1 MAGRAIV
8 TLLRPRHTR
17 AAADRPPPYPGRS
30 SRGDETLT
38 AIVDIVVP
46 IFGLMAFG
54 YAATFTRV
62 FDAAAARALAGFVFY
77 FAIPVMLFRSM
88 ASARLPDQIPWG
100 YLLSY
105 YLGAAVVFA
114 AGMVGARALFG
125 GSFERQAIAGF
136 SAAFG
141 NTVLLGIPLVL
152 TTFGE
157 RASLPLFLLVAF
169 HSTLLFTVVTVVIE
183 TGRGSRAGLRALPV
197 AIMGG
202 LATNPVLWGLILG
215 VAFSL
220 AGLRLPGP
228 LERWAA
234 LIGNGAAPCALFS
247 VGASLRAYRL
257 RGALAPAA
265 MIAALKLVAHPLLVV
280 GLIGLVFE
288 VPPLWAKV
296 AIVVA
301 ALPVGVNPYLFAV
314 RYDAGQAESAS
325 AILLTSLLSVVSVS
339 VVLLWLG
346 PG

>member
-1 MAGRAIV
+1 
-8 TLLRPRHTR
+8 
-17 AAADRPPPYPGRS
+17 
-30 SRGDETLT
+30 
-38 AIVDIVVP
+38 VVP

-114 AGMVGARALFG
+114 AGMAGARALFG

-197 AIMGG
+197 AIISG

-257 RGALAPAA
+257 KGALAPAA

-296 AIVVA
+296 AIVIA

>member
-1 MAGRAIV
+1 
-8 TLLRPRHTR
+8 
-17 AAADRPPPYPGRS
+17 
-30 SRGDETLT
+30 
-38 AIVDIVVP
+38 VVP

-77 FAIPVMLFRSM
+77 FAIPVMLFRNM
-88 ASARLPDQIPWG
+88 ATASLPDQIPWG

-105 YLGAAVVFA
+105 YLGAAAVFA
-114 AGMVGARALFG
+114 AGMVGARVLFG
-125 GSFERQAIAGF
+125 GPFERQAITGF
-136 SAAFG
+136 GSAFG

-152 TTFGE
+152 TSLGQA
-157 RASLPLFLLVAF
+157 ASLPLFLLVAF
-169 HSTLLFTVVTVVIE
+169 HSTLLFTAITVVIE
-183 TGRGSRAGLRALPV
+183 VGRGSRGGLRELPV
-197 AIMGG
+197 AIVRG
-202 LATNPVLWGLILG
+202 LATNPVLWGLVLG

-220 AGLRLPGP
+220 AGLTLPGP

-257 RGALAPAA
+257 KGALAPAA
-265 MIAALKLVAHPLLVV
+265 MMAALKLVVHPLLV
-280 GLIGLVFE
+280 LALTSLVFD
-288 VPPLWAKV
+288 VPPLWARV
-296 AIVVA
+296 AILLA

-325 AILLTSLLSVVSVS
+325 AILLTSVLSVVSVS
-339 VVLLWLG
+339 LVLLWLG

>member
-1 MAGRAIV
+1 
-8 TLLRPRHTR
+8 
-17 AAADRPPPYPGRS
+17 
-30 SRGDETLT
+30 
-38 AIVDIVVP
+38 VVP

-88 ASARLPDQIPWG
+88 AGARLPDQIPWG

-114 AGMVGARALFG
+114 AGMAGARALFG

-183 TGRGSRAGLRALPV
+183 IGRGSRAGLRALPV
-197 AIMGG
+197 AIVGG

-257 RGALAPAA
+257 KGALAPAA

-325 AILLTSLLSVVSVS
+325 AILLTSLLSVVTVS

>member
-1 MAGRAIV
+1 M
-8 TLLRPRHTR
+8 
-17 AAADRPPPYPGRS
+17 
-30 SRGDETLT
+30 
-38 AIVDIVVP
+38 VP

-114 AGMVGARALFG
+114 AGMAGARALFG

-183 TGRGSRAGLRALPV
+183 IGRGSRAGLRALPV
-197 AIMGG
+197 AILGG

-257 RGALAPAA
+257 KGALAPAA

-280 GLIGLVFE
+280 GLIRLVFE

-296 AIVVA
+296 AIVIA

-325 AILLTSLLSVVSVS
+325 AILLTSLLSVVTVS

>member
-1 MAGRAIV
+1 
-8 TLLRPRHTR
+8 
-17 AAADRPPPYPGRS
+17 
-30 SRGDETLT
+30 
-38 AIVDIVVP
+38 VVP

-257 RGALAPAA
+257 RGALAPAM

-296 AIVVA
+296 AIVIA

-325 AILLTSLLSVVSVS
+325 AILLTSLLSVVTVS